1 MTAKETDS
9 PGQLEDIFRHVTNDR
24 LDDAELLC
32 REALLQNEKDINVLG
47 MLGAILLQK
56 NELVEAEKILQSV
69 NELEPTFARPHE
81 DLGLLYLNQN
91 KPEAAVDCFERATAL
106 DASQASAFRGLSTA
120 LQQCGR
126 QDEAQATLNKYL
138 ALAPTHDSI
147 SQARSLHADGESQ
160 HAESICE
167 DILKREPEN
176 SGALRMLAIIASDNE
191 QHVVAEGLLRRILKL
206 APDSIAAI
214 SELGRFLAE
223 RSRLPEAIVL
233 LEQAEKLDAS
243 NAQLQ
248 LMLGDMY
255 LVVGPTAD
263 ALRSYEKCLELS
275 PDEPMALLGR
285 GHMLRII
292 GNGDEAEASYRR
304 CISVNPEIGSAW
316 WSISSLHGYHAS
328 DEEVAQIQAQI
339 GAASP
344 STESEVAFRFALA
357 RACERRDD
365 YESAWQQYELANTA
379 KRRLV
384 SYDPVEI
391 EVRHS
396 KMTKVFNAEFCR
408 QLQATDAT
416 GRSPIFILGMP
427 RSGSTLI
434 EQILASHSLVEG
446 AGELPYIIMMSA
458 IDKNRPDRTQYPEMV
473 AELDASRLVGLG
485 KSYLYHASTHCSED
499 RPYFTDKMPA
509 NFSHVGFIHSILPNA
524 RIIDTR
530 RDPLATCVANYRY
543 LFASGKNQS
552 YDLMELAEY
561 YLQYVQIMDHWNAV
575 LPGVVMRVQYEEV
588 VNDLES
594 QVRKVLDFCGLEF
607 EQDCLEFYKSDRV
620 VNTASSEQVRQPIYK
635 SGVDYHKN
643 YDSHLDVL
651 REILA
656 PIL

>member
-1 MTAKETDS
+1 MTASETD
-9 PGQLEDIFRHVTNDR
+9 PQAQMNEIFRLLRANQLV
-24 LDDAELLC
+24 DAEQLC
-32 REALLQNEKDINVLG
+32 RKTLLHDDNDINVLG
-47 MLGAILLQK
+47 ILGAILLKK
-56 NELVEAEKILQSV
+56 NEFTDAEKILRSV
-69 NELEPTFARPHE
+69 NELEPAFARPHE

-91 KPEAAVDCFERATAL
+91 KPETAIGCFERAIAL
-106 DASQASAFRGLSTA
+106 DADQASAFRGLSTA
-120 LQQCGR
+120 LQQSGR
-126 QDEAQATLNKYL
+126 QDEAQAALEKFL
-138 ALAPTHDSI
+138 ALSPTHDSI
-147 SQARSLHADGESQ
+147 AQARLLHADGETQ
-160 HAESICE
+160 RAESICA
-167 DILKREPEN
+167 DVLKREPEN
-176 SGALRMLAIIASDNE
+176 TSALRMLAIIASDDE
-191 QHVVAEGLLRRILKL
+191 QFVVAEGLLRRIIKL
-206 APDSIAAI
+206 LPDSIGAI
-214 SELGRFLAE
+214 RELGRFLAE
-223 RSRLPEAIVL
+223 RSRFPEAIQL

-255 LVVGPTAD
+255 LIVGRTAD
-263 ALRSYEKCLELS
+263 ALQSYEKCLELS

-292 GNGDEAEASYRR
+292 GDRDEAEASYRR
-304 CISVNPEIGSAW
+304 CISVRSEIGNAW

-328 DEEVAQIQAQI
+328 DDEVARMQENIDA
-339 GAASP
+339 GSP
-344 STESEVAFRFALA
+344 NTESEVAFRFALA
-357 RACERRDD
+357 RAYERRDD
-365 YESAWQQYELANTA
+365 YERAWQQYELANTA

-396 KMTKVFNAEFCR
+396 KMRKVFSAEFCR
-408 QLQATDAT
+408 QLPATDAT
-416 GRSPIFILGMP
+416 AKSSVFILGMP

-458 IDKNRPDRTQYPEMV
+458 VDKNRPDRTQYPEMV
-473 AELDASRLVGLG
+473 AELDASQLAGLG

-509 NFSHVGFIHSILPNA
+509 NFSHVGLIHSILPGA

-561 YLQYVQIMDHWNAV
+561 YLQYVQMMDHWNTV
-575 LPGVVMRVQYEEV
+575 LPGVVLRVQYEEV
-588 VNDLES
+588 VDDLES
-594 QVRKVLDFCGLEF
+594 QVRKILNFCGLEF
-607 EQDCLEFYKSDRV
+607 EQDCLEFHKSDRV
-620 VNTASSEQVRQPIYK
+620 VNTASSEQVRQPIYR
-635 SGVDYHKN
+635 SGVDFHQN

>member
-1 MTAKETDS
+1 MTASETD
-9 PGQLEDIFRHVTNDR
+9 PQAQMNEIFRLLRANQLV
-24 LDDAELLC
+24 DAEQLC
-32 REALLQNEKDINVLG
+32 RKTLLHDDNDINVLG
-47 MLGAILLQK
+47 ILGAILLKK
-56 NELVEAEKILQSV
+56 NEFTDAEKILRSV
-69 NELEPTFARPHE
+69 NELEPAFARPHE

-91 KPEAAVDCFERATAL
+91 KPETAIGCFERAIAL
-106 DASQASAFRGLSTA
+106 DADQASAFRGLSTA
-120 LQQCGR
+120 LQQSGR
-126 QDEAQATLNKYL
+126 QDEAQAALEKFL
-138 ALAPTHDSI
+138 ALSPTHDSI
-147 SQARSLHADGESQ
+147 AQARLLHADGETQ
-160 HAESICE
+160 RAESICA
-167 DILKREPEN
+167 DVLKREPEN
-176 SGALRMLAIIASDNE
+176 TSALRMLAIIASDDE
-191 QHVVAEGLLRRILKL
+191 QFVVAEGLLRRIIKL
-206 APDSIAAI
+206 LPDSIGAI
-214 SELGRFLAE
+214 RELGRFLAE
-223 RSRLPEAIVL
+223 RSRFPEAIQL

-255 LVVGPTAD
+255 LIVGRTAD
-263 ALRSYEKCLELS
+263 ALQSYEKCLELS

-292 GNGDEAEASYRR
+292 GDRDEAEASYRR
-304 CISVNPEIGSAW
+304 CISVRSEIGNAW

-328 DEEVAQIQAQI
+328 DDEVARMQENIDA
-339 GAASP
+339 GSP
-344 STESEVAFRFALA
+344 NTESEVAFRFALA
-357 RACERRDD
+357 RAYERRDD
-365 YESAWQQYELANTA
+365 YERAWQQYELANTA

-396 KMTKVFNAEFCR
+396 KMRKVFSAEFCR
-408 QLQATDAT
+408 QLPATDAT
-416 GRSPIFILGMP
+416 AKSPVFILGMP

-458 IDKNRPDRTQYPEMV
+458 VDKNRPDRTQYPEMV
-473 AELDASRLVGLG
+473 AELDASQLAGLG

-509 NFSHVGFIHSILPNA
+509 NFSHVGLIHSILPGA

-561 YLQYVQIMDHWNAV
+561 YLQYVQMMDHWNTV
-575 LPGVVMRVQYEEV
+575 LPGVVLRVQYEEV
-588 VNDLES
+588 VDDLES
-594 QVRKVLDFCGLEF
+594 QVRKILNFCGLEF
-607 EQDCLEFYKSDRV
+607 EQDCLEFHKSDRV
-620 VNTASSEQVRQPIYK
+620 VNTASSEQVRQPIYR
-635 SGVDYHKN
+635 SGVDFHQN